1 MHGHFPNP
9 HPDELLYG
17 VCARLSERANVPSK
31 KGFCESLFG
40 AGSIAVIDLPSRL
53 GFLADQ
59 LPLEHLK
66 AEALLQNHTLLP
78 LYLAFLPKA
87 RAEKCKQA
95 ALGDGGK
102 SLPFLTGIM
111 ASKIEQPANL
121 RLCPICAD
129 EDKKAYG
136 EPYWHRSHQ
145 VAGIAT
151 CYRHRIRLVETLIR
165 RGSRLNRHEF
175 QSLPRTWQETDE
187 ATTEG
192 ERLLATDTHWLLN
205 GNAFE
210 PGLELLKGNYILGL
224 QARHLAH
231 ISGRVYVTQLTKQFA
246 ERNEAGNLERLGC
259 ALSAGQSSSW
269 LVDMIRGRPRCAHP
283 IQHLLLINFL
293 GHTAQTFFEIPVRE
307 QKRPYW
313 EAPSPKKE
321 TKQKRI
327 DQNLLARLWV
337 ARRISLREISRRLGV
352 DPMTVKRHAARAG
365 LRFPRKGVRL
375 TWKKPP
381 DPRHLFTRLLFHQ
394 RRWETAL
401 EEPEPHGLRKRIP
414 STYSYLF
421 RFDRKWLDQHRPPLP
436 EPKPRKSRVDW
447 QARDRE
453 LVENIREI
461 ILRAPRPSTRG
472 KLLAELGI
480 GNMLRRNPGELKR
493 TREEIQKSMLHPLSY
508 SASEKDR
515 RGYKSR
521 AKLVRGD
528 LKDSRMAQD

>member
-40 AGSIAVIDLPSRL
+40 IGSIAVVDLPSRL

-59 LPLEHLK
+59 LPLGHLE

-121 RLCPICAD
+121 RLCPICAN

-145 VAGIAT
+145 VAGIAA

-165 RGSRLNRHEF
+165 RGTRLNRHEF
-175 QSLPRTWQETDE
+175 HSLPRTWQEIDG
-187 ATTEG
+187 ATTEE

-205 GNAFE
+205 GNDFE
-210 PGLELLKGNYILGL
+210 PGLDLLKGNYILAL

-231 ISGRVYVTQLTKQFA
+231 ISGRVYITQLTKLFT
-246 ERNEAGNLERLGC
+246 ERQEEGNLERLGC
-259 ALSAGQSSSW
+259 PLSAEQNSSW
-269 LVDMIRGRPRCAHP
+269 LADMLRGRPRCAHP
-283 IQHLLLINFL
+283 MQHLLLINFL
-293 GHTAQTFFEIPVRE
+293 GHTARTFFEVAE
-307 QKRPYW
+307 QERKRPNR
-313 EAPSPKKE
+313 EAPPKEE
-321 TKQKRI
+321 TKQKQV
-327 DQNLLARLWV
+327 DQNLLSKLWGARQ
-337 ARRISLREISRRLGV
+337 ISLREISRRLRV

-365 LRFPRKGVRL
+365 LRFPRKGARL
-375 TWKKPP
+375 TRKKPP
-381 DPRHLFTRLLFHQ
+381 EPRERFKRLLFHQ
-394 RRWETAL
+394 GCWEMAL
-401 EEPEPHGLRKRIP
+401 DGLEQHALRKRLP

-421 RFDRKWLDQHRPPLP
+421 RFVRKWLDQHRPPRP
-436 EPKPRKSRVDW
+436 EPKPRKPRVDW

-461 ILRAPRPSTRG
+461 VLRNPKSLTRG
-472 KLLAELGI
+472 KLLAELRI
-480 GNMLRRNPGELKR
+480 GNMLRRNPDELKR
-493 TREEIQKSMLHPLSY
+493 TREEIRKSMLYLT
-508 SASEKDR
+508 R
-515 RGYKSR
+515 
-521 AKLVRGD
+521 
-528 LKDSRMAQD
+528 